1 MRLKL
6 DGNTWDYDT
15 YKVVKG
21 LRNGIARGCLG
32 MITIK
37 QYADKWNISTQ
48 AVYAQLKTHQEELEG
63 HIHKKDGSNARWL
76 DEEAV
81 AVLEKIRETNPTVI
95 ERDNSQE
102 KIEELENN
110 IKVLLTENAT
120 IANKLSEALEW
131 KAEKAVEIAQSEMN
145 QKLLTIREEQYED
158 EKKRADELE
167 EENKKLRE
175 ELQNKQKKSWLQ
187 KLLGK

>member
-1 MRLKL
+1 
-6 DGNTWDYDT
+6 
-15 YKVVKG
+15 
-21 LRNGIARGCLG
+21 

-81 AVLEKIRETNPTVI
+81 AILERIRETNPTVI
-95 ERDNSQE
+95 EKDISRE

-110 IKVLLTENAT
+110 VKMLLTENAAL
-120 IANKLSEALEW
+120 ANKLTEASEW
-131 KAEKAVEIAQSEMN
+131 KAEKSVELAQIEVN
-145 QKLLTIREEQYED
+145 QKLLAIREEQYED

-175 ELQNKQKKSWLQ
+175 ELQAEQKKSWWS
-187 KLLGK
+187 KLFGK

>member
-1 MRLKL
+1 MALQE
-6 DGNTWDYDT
+6 G
-15 YKVVKG
+15 V
-21 LRNGIARGCLG
+21 C

-37 QYADKWNISTQ
+37 QYADKWSISTQ

-63 HIHKKDGSNARWL
+63 HIHKKEGSNARWL

-81 AVLEKIRETNPTVI
+81 AILERIRETNPTVI

-110 IKVLLTENAT
+110 IKVLMTENAAM
-120 IANKLSEALEW
+120 ANKLSETLEW

-167 EENKKLRE
+167 EENKRLRE
-175 ELQNKQKKSWLQ
+175 ELQNEQKKSWLS

>member
-1 MRLKL
+1 
-6 DGNTWDYDT
+6 
-15 YKVVKG
+15 
-21 LRNGIARGCLG
+21 

-48 AVYAQLKTHQEELEG
+48 AVYAQLKTHQKELEG
-63 HIHKKDGSNARWL
+63 HIHKKDGNNARWL

-81 AVLEKIRETNPTVI
+81 AILERIRETNPTVV

-175 ELQNKQKKSWLQ
+175 ELQNEQKKSWLQ

>member
-1 MRLKL
+1 MALQE
-6 DGNTWDYDT
+6 
-15 YKVVKG
+15 
-21 LRNGIARGCLG
+21 GIC

-37 QYADKWNISTQ
+37 QYADKWSISTQ

-81 AVLEKIRETNPTVI
+81 AILERIRETNPTVI
-95 ERDNSQE
+95 DRDRSQE

-110 IKVLLTENAT
+110 IKVLLTEKAV
-120 IANKLSEALEW
+120 IANKLNEALEW
-131 KAEKAVEIAQSEMN
+131 KAEKAIEIAQSDIN
-145 QKLLTIREEQYED
+145 QKLLTIREEQYEN

-175 ELQNKQKKSWLQ
+175 ELQAEQKKSWWS

>member
-1 MRLKL
+1 M
-6 DGNTWDYDT
+6 
-15 YKVVKG
+15 G
-21 LRNGIARGCLG
+21 LRYLQGCKSLAQCHCKRVLR

-48 AVYAQLKTHQEELEG
+48 AVYAQLKTHQEKLEG

-81 AVLEKIRETNPTVI
+81 AILERIRETNPTVV

-110 IKVLLTENAT
+110 VKRLLAENAAM
-120 IANKLSEALEW
+120 ANKLSEALEW
-131 KAEKAVEIAQSEMN
+131 KAEKAIEIAQN
-145 QKLLTIREEQYED
+145 DANLKLLDIREEQYEE

-167 EENKKLRE
+167 EENKRLRE
-175 ELQNKQKKSWLQ
+175 ELQVEQKKSWWD
-187 KLLGK
+187 KLRGK